1 MKLNTYIGLRAIAYV
16 ITDGVSIVKHG
27 IKRVNLPFDNY
38 YEYIAGQP
46 VSKRIN
52 RRMKRQMRRNLW
64 RFKSRRENLKRVFK
78 KDFPDTEP
86 LTLNREEALR
96 LRVSALTEKIS
107 IRELFTVCLELQ
119 KKRGY
124 KSLRGVSDNEN
135 SIYPKVFVSFSGGK
149 DSTVMTEL
157 VRQVCEAE
165 GREFISLFNDIET
178 IAPEVNEYVESK
190 KELFNVTI
198 LQPSAI
204 DHGGG
209 DLPTWEYWDLEYEA
223 LWCKPRTG
231 EALPNFKGDWYKIFE
246 YYSKQ
251 QAENLPYCNFVGIR
265 GQESFIRNMT
275 VNKVK
280 KNNPLSWIY
289 DYGEKARVYPLF
301 DWRWDNVWDF
311 LLDYNLGYNK
321 TYDYWADA
329 KIKLSKSRTAAL
341 YDAEES
347 SIARWRSFFIYEKYN
362 PDFYNKIKKR
372 MEALGVDF
380 EGIKNA
386 H

>member
-1 MKLNTYIGLRAIAYV
+1 
-16 ITDGVSIVKHG
+16 
-27 IKRVNLPFDNY
+27 
-38 YEYIAGQP
+38 
-46 VSKRIN
+46 
-52 RRMKRQMRRNLW
+52 
-64 RFKSRRENLKRVFK
+64 
-78 KDFPDTEP
+78 
-86 LTLNREEALR
+86 
-96 LRVSALTEKIS
+96 
-107 IRELFTVCLELQ
+107 
-119 KKRGY
+119 
-124 KSLRGVSDNEN
+124 
-135 SIYPKVFVSFSGGK
+135 
-149 DSTVMTEL
+149 
-157 VRQVCEAE
+157 
-165 GREFISLFNDIET
+165 
-178 IAPEVNEYVESK
+178 
-190 KELFNVTI
+190 
-198 LQPSAI
+198 
-204 DHGGG
+204 
-209 DLPTWEYWDLEYEA
+209 
-223 LWCKPRTG
+223 
-231 EALPNFKGDWYKIFE
+231 
-246 YYSKQ
+246 
-251 QAENLPYCNFVGIR
+251 
-265 GQESFIRNMT
+265 MT

>member
-165 GREFISLFNDIET
+165 GREFIKCAVKPIHRLR
-178 IAPEVNEYVESK
+178 
-190 KELFNVTI
+190 
-198 LQPSAI
+198 
-204 DHGGG
+204 G
-209 DLPTWEYWDLEYEA
+209 WDV
-223 LWCKPRTG
+223 RH
-231 EALPNFKGDWYKIFE
+231 KGF
-246 YYSKQ
+246 
-251 QAENLPYCNFVGIR
+251 
-265 GQESFIRNMT
+265 
-275 VNKVK
+275 
-280 KNNPLSWIY
+280 
-289 DYGEKARVYPLF
+289 
-301 DWRWDNVWDF
+301 
-311 LLDYNLGYNK
+311 
-321 TYDYWADA
+321 
-329 KIKLSKSRTAAL
+329 
-341 YDAEES
+341 
-347 SIARWRSFFIYEKYN
+347 
-362 PDFYNKIKKR
+362 
-372 MEALGVDF
+372 
-380 EGIKNA
+380 
-386 H
+386 